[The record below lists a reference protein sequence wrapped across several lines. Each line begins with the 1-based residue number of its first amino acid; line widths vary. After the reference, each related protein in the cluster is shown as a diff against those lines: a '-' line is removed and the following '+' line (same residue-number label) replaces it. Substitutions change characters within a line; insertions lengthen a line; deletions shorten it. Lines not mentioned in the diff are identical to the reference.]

1 MKRIQ
6 KIFIALTL
14 IVAAIT
20 IGNNPLQAQSAITIA
35 GGDAENSSGSIA
47 YSCGE
52 VAVKSSLK
60 KAITVVNIT
69 VSYNEGVQSPFTE
82 RDKQDQYNGIQPLSI
97 KLDVYPTLT
106 NESVTIEGENTEPL
120 YYTLYNTNGLQLQQ
134 GTYNGGGQHKLDLSG
149 YASGN
154 YLLRVSSSDRKNIN
168 TYKIILLR

>member
-1 MKRIQ
+1 MNRIHY
-6 KIFIALTL
+6 IFLALSL
-14 IVAAIT
+14 VVAAIT
-20 IGNNPLQAQSAITIA
+20 IGQNPLHAQSAITIA
-35 GGDAENSSGSIA
+35 GGDATSASGSIA

-97 KLDVYPTLT
+97 KLDVYPTVT
-106 NESVTIEGENTEPL
+106 NEGVTIEGENTEPL
-120 YYTLYNTNGLQLQQ
+120 YFTLYNTNGLQLQQ
-134 GTYNGGGQHKLDLSG
+134 GTYNGGQYKLDLSG

-154 YLLRVSSSDRKNIN
+154 YLLRVASGDKKEIN